1 MVSDHPLGVGEGN
14 FKNVIFR
21 YNPDDPGRDTHNT
34 FLRCLAELGIQGGI
48 IFVLLI
54 ANAFRMLFSI
64 KINIQDLPNKEDFV
78 WHIYAL
84 QLALIIYLSAGMF
97 ITQTYIEEL
106 YWLLMFPLF
115 LKRSVENEID
125 VIQSTQKAEL

>member
-1 MVSDHPLGVGEGN
+1 
-14 FKNVIFR
+14 
-21 YNPDDPGRDTHNT
+21 
-34 FLRCLAELGIQGGI
+34 
-48 IFVLLI
+48 
-54 ANAFRMLFSI
+54 MLFSI

-125 VIQSTQKAEL
+125 VTQSTQKAEL